1 VGVVVQR
8 DDERDTMV
16 KGNNDGGW
24 ISDGVVLWLGRRK
37 MEMWLSGGESDH
49 DWMTFLWQW
58 RVRVRRSRKG
68 GRRWRCRFNA
78 SVSGREVR

>member
-1 VGVVVQR
+1 
-8 DDERDTMV
+8 
-16 KGNNDGGW
+16 
-24 ISDGVVLWLGRRK
+24 

-58 RVRVRRSRKG
+58 RVRVRRSRKD
-68 GRRWRCRFNA
+68 GRRWWCRFNA